1 MALLALVVLH
11 ARALA
16 VPPPAVAMSAAG
28 LPIPHWI
35 EHSVIPGERLSEIAK
50 RYDVTIAKLLEWN
63 QLDEKKVFLRAGQHL
78 RVWTNSE
85 PATRRYRRYPVKDG
99 DNWTKVAKRFDVDV
113 EKLHR
118 AWNPS
123 LGELRAGDKLDM
135 WVEVEP
141 THGADREP
149 PPRAPTPAAAPATA
163 SASAPKPKAK
173 AAPEPEAFDFDF
185 GTDPDTAAAEADGTD
200 EDEDGDV
207 FTVPDRSPSFVTT
220 LNSGLRGMQ
229 PGRATQPQR
238 GTQPARGSRDFKIIG
253 VPKTAFSVG
262 QPAHGRLKDG
272 LQLPSNDALYTIRN
286 PEHSWGSS
294 HMIEEL
300 QRGLAN
306 FRRATGFDRRIL
318 IEDMSQHGGGRF
330 GPHKSHRSGRDVDIQ
345 LPVRAGLRQ
354 DIVPDDMS
362 LVDWDA
368 TWAMIKGFVS
378 TGQIRYIFL
387 SRSRQVP
394 LYRAA
399 QRAGASEEEIK
410 KYLQYPHGEAKA
422 LVRHS
427 SGHVKHIHV
436 RFICAEYEP
445 QCAD

>member
-1 MALLALVVLH
+1 VLQ
-11 ARALA
+11 ARAAA
-16 VPPPAVAMSAAG
+16 VPPPAVAVGAAG
-28 LPIPHWI
+28 IPTPHWI
-35 EHSVIPGERLSEIAK
+35 EHAVIPGERLAEIAK
-50 RYDVTIAKLLEWN
+50 RYDVTVAKMLEWN
-63 QLDEKKVFLRAGQHL
+63 RLEEKKVFLRAGQRL
-78 RVWTNSE
+78 RVWTASE
-85 PATRRYRRYPVKDG
+85 PATRRYRRYTVKDG
-99 DNWTKVAKRFDVDV
+99 DNWAKVAKRFDVDA
-113 EKLHR
+113 EKLRR

-123 LGELRAGDKLDM
+123 LGDQLRAGEKLDM
-135 WVEVEP
+135 WVDVEVNAAPDPEP
-141 THGADREP
+141 VQR
-149 PPRAPTPAAAPATA
+149 AAAPAAAATA
-163 SASAPKPKAK
+163 SAAAPKGK
-173 AAPEPEAFDFDF
+173 AAPAAEQFDFDF

-207 FTVPDRSPSFVTT
+207 FTVPDRSPSFVAT
-220 LNSGLRGMQ
+220 LDRGLRT
-229 PGRATQPQR
+229 PQPQVQR
-238 GTQPARGSRDFKIIG
+238 GGQVVRGSRDFKIIG
-253 VPKTAFSVG
+253 VPKTAFSIG
-262 QPAHGRLKDG
+262 QPARGRLKNG

-306 FRRATGFDRRIL
+306 FRRASGFDRRIL

-368 TWAMIKGFVS
+368 TWAMIKGFVT
-378 TGQIRYIFL
+378 TGQIKYIFL

-399 QRAGASEEEIK
+399 LRAGASEEEISR
-410 KYLQYPHGEAKA
+410 YLQYPHGAPKA
-422 LVRHS
+422 IVRHS

-436 RFICAEYEP
+436 RFL
-445 QCAD
+445 CADYETQCSD